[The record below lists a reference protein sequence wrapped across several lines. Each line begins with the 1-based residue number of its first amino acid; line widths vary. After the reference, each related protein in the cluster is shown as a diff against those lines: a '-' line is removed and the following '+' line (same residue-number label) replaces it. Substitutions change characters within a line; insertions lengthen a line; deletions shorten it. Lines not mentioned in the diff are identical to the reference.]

1 MRCKFPFIVYLTLS
15 VCIISSNS
23 FSQTRT
29 KKKISVSKKFFEVE
43 QNIDELR
50 KEMADLRKQIR
61 EMEIR
66 TSVPEIRKEI
76 NKLINVP
83 ELTHEILLNNG
94 TIVKGKVLHE
104 DLDRIIIQTQ
114 IGLLTISKKEIKLTR
129 PAEIP
134 KAKCIIDGPIT
145 EKVHED
151 KRIFKGKIK
160 NEGIRRADFPKIIF
174 HLYDEATNLI
184 ASDSIFVRGNFHIYQ
199 SGVQTDAAIEP
210 GQSFPFECSVEFP
223 KGTSISYYIK
233 KISWEEFE

>member
-1 MRCKFPFIVYLTLS
+1 MTSKVKYSKVKGINGVASAQKKYINFRTTILRNLENADVTLQIVQLLNLYQVEKENYVQMQESLTRVMGS
-15 VCIISSNS
+15 VD
-23 FSQTRT
+23 
-29 KKKISVSKKFFEVE
+29 
-43 QNIDELR
+43 DE
-50 KEMADLRKQIR
+50 KVIP
-61 EMEIR
+61 I
-66 TSVPEIRKEI
+66 
-76 NKLINVP
+76 LINVP

-184 ASDSIFVRGNFHIYQ
+184 A
-199 SGVQTDAAIEP
+199 
-210 GQSFPFECSVEFP
+210 
-223 KGTSISYYIK
+223 
-233 KISWEEFE
+233 